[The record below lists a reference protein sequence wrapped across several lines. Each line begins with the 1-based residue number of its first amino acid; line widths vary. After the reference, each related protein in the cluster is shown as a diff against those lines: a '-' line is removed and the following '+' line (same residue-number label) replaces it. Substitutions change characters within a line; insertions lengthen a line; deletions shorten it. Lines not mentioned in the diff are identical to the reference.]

1 MSEEVTKPQPVDT
14 SHRDPAFAAQ
24 APKEEAAQTAEQDAQ
39 HEEVEDNEGEQ
50 NESEQSAATE
60 TEGAEAAQKPKVAKG
75 VQKRLDELTKA
86 RRDAEE
92 QARHWREM
100 AMRTQQAPQQA
111 TPAPAQESAPASDEP
126 TLEGHGYDVAE
137 FTKAW
142 SKWERAQESKAAEQA
157 KAQQAV
163 QARAQKYQES
173 AAAFAAEHS
182 DFEQLLSNPHLPI
195 TEVMVEALTEG
206 ENPAAIAYYLAK
218 NPEEAGKIA
227 GMSPAAVGRAIA
239 KIESQLA
246 TESPRQPAQKTVTQ
260 APPPPITLSGTK
272 TPSKKPEEMTMAE
285 YAAHRAEERKAKG
298 LRP

>member
-24 APKEEAAQTAEQDAQ
+24 APKEEASQTAEQNAQ
-39 HEEVEDNEGEQ
+39 HEETEDDAGEQ
-50 NESEQSAATE
+50 NDSEQSAATE
-60 TEGAEAAQKPKVAKG
+60 NDGAEAGQKPKVAKG

-86 RRDAEE
+86 RRDAEQ
-92 QARHWREM
+92 QADYWRQM
-100 AMRTQQAPQQA
+100 AMREQPQK
-111 TPAPAQESAPASDEP
+111 PESAKAAEQPVPASDEP
-126 TLEGHGYDVAE
+126 TLEGYGYDVAE

-142 SKWERAQESKAAEQA
+142 SKWERAQDAKAAEQA
-157 KAQQAV
+157 KAQQAA
-163 QARAQKYQES
+163 QARGQRYQES
-173 AAAFAAEHS
+173 AAVFAAEHP
-182 DFEQLLSNPHLPI
+182 DFHQLLNNPHLPI

-246 TESPRQPAQKTVTQ
+246 TDTPRQPAQKTVTQ
-260 APPPPITLSGTK
+260 APPPPMTLSGTK